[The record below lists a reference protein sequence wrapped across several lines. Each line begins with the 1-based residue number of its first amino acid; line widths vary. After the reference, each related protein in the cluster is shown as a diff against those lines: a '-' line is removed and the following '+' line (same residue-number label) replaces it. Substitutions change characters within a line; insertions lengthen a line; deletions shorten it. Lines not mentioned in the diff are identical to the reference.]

1 MPDPFT
7 QPHFERAALVTI
19 DTQCDTLDGQPL
31 EVPGTS
37 AVLPAMRQLTAAF
50 RRRARPIVHVVRIY
64 RRDGSNVDLCRR
76 AAVQSGASLLLEGSA
91 GAQLAPALF
100 EHAPPALRFE
110 ELLRGELQ
118 EVGHNE
124 TILYKP
130 RWGAFYQTRLED
142 YLRAQDVD
150 TVVLA
155 GCNFPNCPR
164 TTLYEASERD
174 FRTVLVED
182 ALSGLY
188 DRGRSELQNIGVH
201 VMRTT
206 EVVARLAG
214 LGDARGPEIR

>member
-1 MPDPFT
+1 MLDSFT
-7 QPHFERAALVTI
+7 EPHFERAVLVTI

-37 AVLPAMRQLTAAF
+37 AALPAIRQLTAAF

-76 AAVQSGASLLLEGSA
+76 AAVQSGASLLLESSV

-100 EHAPPALRFE
+100 EDAPPALRFE
-110 ELLRGELQ
+110 ELLRGQFQ
-118 EVGHNE
+118 EVGPHE
-124 TILYKP
+124 AILYKP
-130 RWGAFYQTRLED
+130 RWGAFYQTQLEAH
-142 YLRAQDVD
+142 LRARGVD
-150 TVVLA
+150 TLVLA

-188 DRGRSELQNIGVH
+188 DRGRSELQNIGVQL
-201 VMRTT
+201 MRTMD
-206 EVVARLAG
+206 VVAALDG
-214 LGDARGPEIR
+214 LY